1 MGKKIYLG
9 TMIEAL
15 KTQIDAMAT
24 KLDTQITALGV
35 HTTKLGEI
43 SAGISQ
49 GLSSINVKSGITDK
63 SYTLNAAI
71 KDVICT
77 TMSTVYSMGIGVK
90 SFCDGVVKFSCVAYC
105 ESSNTVNIGYA
116 INGAAA
122 VFPLGA
128 DFALGT
134 THTAKTFDI
143 PVKFG
148 DSVQIVVKCVSSG
161 GKKILFEAG
170 STVSYDLV
178 DIISEG
184 AFSASGL

>member
-49 GLSSINVKSGITDK
+49 GLSSINVKSGTTDK
-63 SYTLNAAI
+63 SVVLNTVA
-71 KDVICT
+71 KNT
-77 TMSTVYSMGIGVK
+77 TMTATGTSYSLLLGFK
-90 SFCDGVVKFSCVAYC
+90 AFCDGVVRFDCMVSTNANIN
-105 ESSNTVNIGYA
+105 SNIGYS

-122 VFPLGA
+122 VYPLA
-128 DFALGT
+128 DFAT
-134 THTAKTFDI
+134 TATPIAKNIDI

-148 DSVQIVVKCVSSG
+148 DSVQIMCKTPTTT
-161 GKKILFEAG
+161 GKIMTIAEN
-170 STVSYDLV
+170 STIKYDLI
-178 DIISEG
+178 DIVSEG
-184 AFSASGL
+184 ALTLSGL